1 MVYYIASPTYQAI
14 ITSVLRDSEQI
25 IAGGDNISELYL
37 NKYVKEH
44 INSLSGV
51 DILVIDLSCCLDLD
65 TEITS
70 TLETV
75 KVMYGQLRIILL
87 ATQIMPGDELLVK
100 SVQMGIYDIITATDF
115 SEIKDELTYCVI
127 EGKQYRDAIRY
138 LKADAEDKTGK
149 QVRIKPK
156 QNANRVMIGLAGSE
170 SRVGTTH
177 NAIVIANTLR
187 RSGYMVALLE
197 MSSHPVFGD
206 IRDSYDEKSEDALHF
221 TVNGIDYYPSVQAAE
236 VNAIMAKA
244 YNFLVI
250 DFGSFDSMD
259 DITFNKCEVPVIVA
273 GSKPWEL
280 DAVNRL
286 FSKAIHENLV
296 RYNFL
301 FNFTAETY
309 RSDIKNGMAE
319 LKNVFFAP
327 VTVDPFSAVENSL
340 CEQLCGDYF
349 DKGSQTEKK
358 KGLFGLWQK
367 KQK

>member
-1 MVYYIASPTYQAI
+1 MVYYITSPTYQAI
-14 ITSVLRDSEQI
+14 ITSVLRDTEQI

-70 TLETV
+70 TLETI
-75 KVMYGQLRIILL
+75 KVMYGQLRIVLL
-87 ATQIMPGDELLVK
+87 ATQIMPGDELLIK

-115 SEIKDELTYCVI
+115 AEIKDELTQCI
-127 EGKQYRDAIRY
+127 LSGKQYRDAVRY
-138 LKADAEDKTGK
+138 LKAENEDNTAGK

-170 SRVGTTH
+170 SRIGTTH

-187 RSGYMVALLE
+187 RRGYMVALLE

-206 IRDSYDEKSEDALHF
+206 IRESYDEKSEDALHF
-221 TVNGIDYYPSVQAAE
+221 SVNGIDYYPSVQAAE
-236 VNAIMAKA
+236 VNSIMARA

-259 DITFNKCEVPVIVA
+259 EITFNKCEVTVIVA

-280 DAVNRL
+280 EAVNRL
-286 FSKAIHENLV
+286 FSKTIHDNLV

-301 FNFTAETY
+301 FNFTAESY
-309 RSDIKNGMAE
+309 RDDIKSGMAE

-327 VTVDPFSAVENSL
+327 VTVDPFTALANEL

-349 DKGSQTEKK
+349 YTPVQVEKK
-358 KGLFGLWQK
+358 KGLFGLWK